1 MNNYQ
6 IGSIITRGG
15 NFKEICDYCN
25 LNNLSLR
32 DISEEKNGQ
41 KFIIEEM
48 PKSTLNDLTNEMGFL
63 KIWLDTYYMQHE
75 QKYRRLH
82 TLGLKCDNGADPYN
96 ELVKLYNEA
105 ETKRKRIQKIEE
117 LIKNEMA

>member
-1 MNNYQ
+1 MNEKL
-6 IGSIITRGG
+6 I
-15 NFKEICDYCN
+15 KLDAEI
-25 LNNLSLR
+25 
-32 DISEEKNGQ
+32 
-41 KFIIEEM
+41 F
-48 PKSTLNDLTNEMGFL
+48 DLKKWYE
-63 KIWLDTYYMQHE
+63 IYYMQHE